1 MLRHILSPFLLV
13 GPLALFA
20 SSVVYASYCII
31 AGEGVSRM
39 SALLVL
45 LSTILDIGHSWTVLV
60 PVQAEDKA
68 EAAMEEA
75 EDKAEAS
82 MEEAEDKAEASMED
96 AEDQA
101 EAAVEEAEVAEAA
114 EEAQE
119 GVLVCTW
126 LGQERKKIRRAH
138 PVGLSC
144 L

>member
-1 MLRHILSPFLLV
+1 M
-13 GPLALFA
+13 
-20 SSVVYASYCII
+20 
-31 AGEGVSRM
+31 
-39 SALLVL
+39 
-45 LSTILDIGHSWTVLV
+45 V
-60 PVQAEDKA
+60 PAQAEDKP
-68 EAAMEEA
+68 AAAVEEA

-82 MEEAEDKAEASMED
+82 IEEAEDKV
-96 AEDQA
+96 

>member
-1 MLRHILSPFLLV
+1 M
-13 GPLALFA
+13 
-20 SSVVYASYCII
+20 
-31 AGEGVSRM
+31 
-39 SALLVL
+39 
-45 LSTILDIGHSWTVLV
+45 LV
-60 PVQAEDKA
+60 PVQ
-68 EAAMEEA
+68 A

-82 MEEAEDKAEASMED
+82 MEEAEDKAAEASMEE
-96 AEDQA
+96 AEDKA
-101 EAAVEEAEVAEAA
+101 EAAVEEAEAAEAA